1 MTQAP
6 KLFYI
11 DHPITRLNELSDEVC
26 ASFTDD
32 QITEYKA
39 LYDQYITAQRT
50 AASTGVDLANQ
61 LRGLIDALFQDPM
74 DPHETCK
81 QRKYFDRMIRNGETI
96 VDLHSRRYPRPGH
109 VASRIKE
116 ARKRF
121 GDLANAR
128 VTVGGDETLQEINHA
143 VTYLMSRG
151 MELNVDFTVSN
162 AVGIAKGIA
171 QDALEQSASDNEPGS
186 ISGYALMVN
195 DEPVDSASYGVQ
207 SHTGYRSYL
216 FLRSLLRPGA
226 NDIMLNHY
234 SISFQGSATPTI
246 KVRA

>member
-1 MTQAP
+1 M
-6 KLFYI
+6 
-11 DHPITRLNELSDEVC
+11 C

-61 LRGLIDALFQDPM
+61 LTALIDALFQDPM

-96 VDLHSRRYPRPGH
+96 VDLHSRRYPRPSS
-109 VASRIKE
+109 VVSRIQD

-128 VTVGGDETLQEINHA
+128 VTVGGDETCEINHRH
-143 VTYLMSRG
+143 VSHVRG

-162 AVGIAKGIA
+162 AVGTQKV
-171 QDALEQSASDNEPGS
+171 LPRMLWSSLPTASLAPF
-186 ISGYALMVN
+186 GYAHG
-195 DEPVDSASYGVQ
+195 E
-207 SHTGYRSYL
+207 R
-216 FLRSLLRPGA
+216 
-226 NDIMLNHY
+226 
-234 SISFQGSATPTI
+234 
-246 KVRA
+246 RAR

>member
-61 LRGLIDALFQDPM
+61 LRSLVDALFQDPM

-96 VDLHSRRYPRPGH
+96 VDLHSRRYPRPSS
-109 VASRIKE
+109 VVSRIQD

-143 VTYLMSRG
+143 VTYLMSKG

-195 DEPVDSASYGVQ
+195 GEPYDSAAYGVQ

-216 FLRSLLRPGA
+216 FLRSVTPAEKG
-226 NDIMLNHY
+226 DIMLNHY
-234 SISFQGSATPTI
+234 SISFQESATPTL
-246 KVRA
+246 KVRV